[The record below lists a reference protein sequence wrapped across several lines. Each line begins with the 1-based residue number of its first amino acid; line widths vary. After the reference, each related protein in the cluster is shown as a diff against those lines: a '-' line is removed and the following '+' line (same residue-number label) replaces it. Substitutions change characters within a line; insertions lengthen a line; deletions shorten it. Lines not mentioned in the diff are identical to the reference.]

1 MHRSMAGTDGPA
13 DGKAGRV
20 RDRQRVGGEPH
31 PVTLLQKQGYAAPV
45 QGRRA
50 VQRAE
55 LQVPVVFVAHKE
67 PDDLGVQWVGIVL
80 FLCRLVG
87 CNGLGAVDLFL

>member
-20 RDRQRVGGEPH
+20 RDHQRVGGEPH
-31 PVTLLQKQGYAAPV
+31 PVSLLQKQGYAALV

-67 PDDLGVQWVGIVL
+67 PDDLGVQRVGIIL
-80 FLCRLVG
+80 FLRRLVS